1 MLHRMIERR
10 VDIDTP
16 DGTMPTFVVHPEEGG
31 PYPVVLYLMDAPGI
45 RPALRDMASRL
56 ASVGYYVL
64 LPYLYYRGGP
74 YREFT
79 ASDED
84 MHARREL
91 MATVTPEG
99 MVSDAPALLD
109 VAAQDPAASDGP
121 IGVVGFC
128 MSGRSVV
135 ALAQAYPERVA
146 AGASIHGAWL
156 VSDADGSVHRHVDRI
171 RAELYF
177 GWADDDATAP
187 REDLAV
193 MDKALTDAGVR
204 HRIDFMEGA
213 FHGFAPPDHAH
224 YDRDTSERHWE
235 RVLDLFRRNL

>member
-1 MLHRMIERR
+1 MIERR
-10 VDIDTP
+10 VDIETA
-16 DGTMPTFVVHPEEGG
+16 DGTMPTFVFHPEEGG
-31 PYPVVLYLMDAPGI
+31 PNPVVIYLMDAPSI

-56 ASVGYYVL
+56 ATVGYYVL

-79 ASDED
+79 SSDED
-84 MHARREL
+84 MHARRDL
-91 MATVTPEG
+91 MATVTPQG
-99 MVSDAPALLD
+99 VVADAAALLD
-109 VAAQDPAASDGP
+109 FARKDPMAGDGKV
-121 IGVVGFC
+121 GVVGFC

-135 ALAQAYPERVA
+135 ALAQAYPDRVA

-156 VSDADGSVHRHVDRI
+156 VSDADDSVHRHVDRI
-171 RAELYF
+171 QAELYF
-177 GWADDDATAP
+177 GWADDDPTAP

-213 FHGFAPPDHAH
+213 RHGFAPPGHQN
-224 YDRDTSERHWE
+224 YDRTASETHWE
-235 RVLDLFRRNL
+235 RVFDLFRRNLDR